1 MSLRTILRN
10 ILSTWVGYA
19 VSLIIGLLLSP
30 FVVHHLGNT
39 GYGVWTL
46 VVSLTGY
53 FGTLDLG
60 LRQSVGRF
68 VARYMALN
76 DEENVNRTISN
87 AFTLLGVAGMLSL
100 LAAVIVTF
108 GLGIFHIEPNYR
120 ADAKI
125 ALLISGLNICLALPM
140 SVFSAVLFSLERFD
154 VVTGISI
161 LGALTRSAMI
171 VVFLS
176 RGYGVIALALIMLCA
191 SSAEYVL
198 SAIMARKLYPRLRP
212 RRCHVETAKCKELF
226 NFGIYRFIWIVA
238 NQLIFYADTIVIG
251 IFLSAG
257 AITYY
262 AVAGSLINY
271 GRNIVALAA
280 DTLSP
285 ASSALDAKND
295 TKGLQDLLILGTGI
309 ALTVGLPICVG
320 FLFLGKQFITLWMG
334 PAYAISAAYL
344 IVLTIAQFTSM
355 PQYTSAVVLV
365 SMAKHK
371 TLAYVT
377 VGEGIT
383 NLILSIIL
391 VRKFGLVGVAWGTVI
406 PHIISTAVL
415 IPSFTLGA
423 LKMKWSDYLVRGLV
437 RPVLA
442 AIPAA
447 GVCYALSVLV
457 IAPSWFVFGAEV
469 LAVGGTSA
477 LMSYCVCLS
486 SQQRRFIIERLRR
499 TSQRAPVT
507 EVVGG

>member
-1 MSLRTILRN
+1 MSSRTILRN
-10 ILSTWVGYA
+10 ILATWVGYA
-19 VSLIIGLLLSP
+19 VSLIIGFLLSP

-100 LAAVIVTF
+100 LAAIIATF
-108 GLGIFHIEPNYR
+108 GFGIFQLDPNYR
-120 ADAKI
+120 SDARI
-125 ALLISGLNICLALPM
+125 ALLLSGLNISLALPM
-140 SVFSAVLFSLERFD
+140 SAFSAVLFSLERFD
-154 VVTGISI
+154 AVTGISI
-161 LGALTRSAMI
+161 LGTLTRSTMI
-171 VVFLS
+171 VFFLS

-191 SSAEYVL
+191 SCAEYLL
-198 SAIMARKLYPRLRP
+198 SAIMVCKLYPSFRP
-212 RRCHVETAKCKELF
+212 RRCYVEIAKCKQLF

-238 NQLIFYADTIVIG
+238 NQLIFYTDTVVIG
-251 IFLSAG
+251 IFLNAG

-271 GRNIVALAA
+271 GRNIVALGA

-285 ASSALDAKND
+285 AASGLDAKND
-295 TKGLQDLLILGTGI
+295 TKGLQDLLILGTRI
-309 ALTVGLPICVG
+309 ALTIGLPICLG

-344 IVLTIAQFTSM
+344 IVLTIPQFTSM
-355 PQYTSAVVLV
+355 PQYTSAHVLV
-365 SMAKHK
+365 SMAKHQ

-383 NLILSIIL
+383 NLVLSIIL
-391 VRKFGLVGVAWGTVI
+391 VRKFGLMGVAWGTVI

-423 LKMKWSDYLVRGLV
+423 LKMKWSDYLVRGFV
-437 RPVLA
+437 RPILA

-447 GVCYALSVLV
+447 GVCYAFSVLV
-457 IAPSWFVFGAEV
+457 IAPSWIVFGAEV
-469 LAVGGTSA
+469 LVLGGTSA

-486 SQQRRFIIERLRR
+486 SQQRRFVIERLRR
-499 TSQRAPVT
+499 ASQRAPVT